1 MTLKLNCNKKTQFF
15 FFMEERLELTLHQR
29 GYVC

>member
-1 MTLKLNCNKKTQFF
+1 MTLKLNCNKNNPTF